1 MLAER
6 LAPTQGGPISR
17 RTKPLSPWSRPYL
30 MGTVPPG
37 PGQIQEDFSLENG
50 ISGEEDQTEWR
61 NCPGK
66 ATRSHGPSAE
76 GDP

>member
-1 MLAER
+1 
-6 LAPTQGGPISR
+6 
-17 RTKPLSPWSRPYL
+17 

-66 ATRSHGPSAE
+66 ATRSHAPSAE